1 MDLSIIWDNLDLRI
15 VLIGTVVFM
24 VVTGFLEDFILKGLN
39 WILRFFIWNLSER
52 WQQEEAQKILRR
64 INNKKGDKVMTM
76 HTPKGTRK
84 DLNSNNTLC
93 QEQEEVKGEPKKV
106 KCKASPDSKPNEGQP
121 SLASKFHPKFKIQTQ
136 DPSDSDINDV
146 E

>member
-15 VLIGTVVFM
+15 VLIATVIFM
-24 VVTGFLEDFILKGLN
+24 VATGFLEDSILKGLN

-52 WQQEEAQKILRR
+52 WQQEEAPKVLRR

-76 HTPKGTRK
+76 PKATRK
-84 DLNSNNTLC
+84 DLNSNSTLC
-93 QEQEEVKGEPKKV
+93 QDQEGVKGEPKKV
-106 KCKASPDSKPNEGQP
+106 KWKALPDSKPNEEL
-121 SLASKFHPKFKIQTQ
+121 SSKFHPKFKIQTQ
-136 DPSDSDINDV
+136 DPTDTDINDV

>member
-1 MDLSIIWDNLDLRI
+1 MDFSIIWDNLDLRV
-15 VLIGTVVFM
+15 VLIATVITM
-24 VVTGFLEDFILKGLN
+24 VVTGFLEDFILKGLK
-39 WILRFFIWNLSER
+39 WILNFFIWNLSER
-52 WQQEEAQKILRR
+52 WQQEEAQKVLRR

-76 HTPKGTRK
+76 HTPKATRK

-93 QEQEEVKGEPKKV
+93 QEQKEVKGEPKKV
-106 KCKASPDSKPNEGQP
+106 KWKALPESKPNEGQP

-136 DPSDSDINDV
+136 DPSYSDINDV